1 MQTIKLSRSSQSGF
15 SLLEILVAFSILAI
29 ALGVL
34 LNIFSSGVE
43 TAAVAEEYTS
53 AVQIAETLMAR
64 TGVESPLQQGQ
75 NDGIEN
81 DKYRWSVTIAPYE
94 LVLDD
99 LDAGSLPATL
109 FMVTVRVGWESGNA
123 ADGDHQREVELTT
136 LKLSP
141 KTTS

>member
-64 TGVESPLQQGQ
+64 AGVETPLQQGQ

-81 DKYRWSVTIAPYE
+81 DKYRWLVTIAPHE

-141 KTTS
+141 KTS